1 MSTIWRPVASDLFK
15 CQPDPVGFTPRTVAR
30 KKILF
35 IDNRPEHLQQ
45 PLLRLQLAGYDVET
59 ANSGLDGLKRLRS
72 NGFDL
77 MIIDSELPDDD
88 GWSVLRQVRK
98 DPKLKDLRVIM
109 FMAERG
115 ETGKLALVPVDA
127 ELRRPFS
134 LGTLLEAVEK
144 VLGDR

>member
-1 MSTIWRPVASDLFK
+1 
-15 CQPDPVGFTPRTVAR
+15 VAR

-35 IDNRPEHLQQ
+35 IDNRPDHLQQ
-45 PLLRLQLAGYDVET
+45 PLLRLQLAGYNVET
-59 ANSGLDGLKRLRS
+59 ANSGREGLKRLRS
-72 NGFDL
+72 NGFDVL
-77 MIIDSELPDDD
+77 IIDSELPDDD
-88 GWSVLRQVRK
+88 GWSVLRQARQ
-98 DPKLKDLRVIM
+98 DPQLKDLKVIM

>member
-1 MSTIWRPVASDLFK
+1 M
-15 CQPDPVGFTPRTVAR
+15 AR

-35 IDNRPEHLQQ
+35 IDNRPDHLQQ
-45 PLLRLQLAGYDVET
+45 PLLRLQLAGYNVET
-59 ANSGLDGLKRLRS
+59 ANSGREGLKRLRS
-72 NGFDL
+72 NGFDVL
-77 MIIDSELPDDD
+77 IIDSELPDDD
-88 GWSVLRQVRK
+88 GWSVLRQARQ
-98 DPKLKDLRVIM
+98 DPQLKDLKVIM